1 MKLSSVIQKYLH
13 LFQEIFPAYFGSKYD
28 ASLEMLVWEFI
39 SRLDELLPVPDF
51 TQVAWLFKLSLFS

>member
-1 MKLSSVIQKYLH
+1 MIQKYLH
-13 LFQEIFPAYFGSKYD
+13 LLQEVFPAYFGSKYD

-51 TQVAWLFKLSLFS
+51 TQVAWLFKLFLFS

>member
-1 MKLSSVIQKYLH
+1 MAAVSRAVINQEVSSSLSFLW
-13 LFQEIFPAYFGSKYD
+13 QEVFPSNFGSKYD

-51 TQVAWLFKLSLFS
+51 TQVP